1 MSGFNQKLMISL
13 TATIPFLL
21 INSKEAY
28 ELTSSL
34 LSEKL
39 FQNGC
44 PTSLGLVV
52 HTLVFFA
59 IIYLPM
65 SKGNNDTM
73 RLRHSIWAALI
84 FFVISSPSMYS
95 VVSSVL
101 GPSIASSDGCPTN
114 TGRMVHAVVYCL
126 ALVAIM
132 YLPEKK

>member
-52 HTLVFFA
+52 HSLVFFG
-59 IIYLPM
+59 IIYFPM
-65 SKGNNDTM
+65 SKNNDVM
-73 RLRHSIWAALI
+73 RLRHSIWATLI
-84 FFVISSPSMYS
+84 FFVISSPTMYS

-101 GPSIASSDGCPTN
+101 GPSIASSTGCPTN

-132 YLPEKK
+132 YLPQKK